1 MLKNMGFILYVFIP
15 GQLDTARICYLTPA
29 PAARLY
35 DQCALQLPDGF
46 YIRSHLSTRWFI
58 DHRGDLLILRTHYSG
73 EIRPEMDGQMVTLA
87 GWLHEIRDLGR
98 MVFLVL
104 RDREGFAQISIFGK
118 KSYKRLIDEIVKFP
132 PGTEQKVLSRESVIQ
147 VTGCVKAEAK
157 APRGYEIVEKYE
169 GKTPVPGSLSIEV
182 LSVAEQPLPM
192 DPTGKV
198 DCELDTRLDVRY
210 IDIRR
215 PCALAVFE
223 IESAVLKSLRDHFYR
238 NGAVEAFTPK
248 IVAAATEGGTDLFP
262 ISYFEREAFLNQ
274 SPQLYKQMLMAAG
287 MDRVFEIGPIFR
299 AEEHDTR
306 RHLNEAISVDTEIS
320 FVDDKF
326 VMDLLE
332 GAVAGAYSYV
342 KENCGRQLENIGL
355 DLQVPKTPFRRITY
369 TEALDLANA
378 DRNVSMKW
386 GDDLD
391 TETEKFLGE
400 AIGEHYFL
408 TDWPSSIKPYYT
420 LPYEDHPEVCRG
432 FDLMHPRMELAS
444 GAQRVHN
451 YDMLVS
457 RIKEKGL
464 DPAGFE
470 FYLKAFRYGMPPH
483 SGWGLGLSRLVMT
496 MLGLDNIR
504 DAVLFPRDR
513 RRLVP

>member
-1 MLKNMGFILYVFIP
+1 
-15 GQLDTARICYLTPA
+15 LT
-29 PAARLY
+29 
-35 DQCALQLPDGF
+35 
-46 YIRSHLSTRWFI
+46 
-58 DHRGDLLILRTHYSG
+58 LRTHYSG
-73 EIRPEMDGQMVTLA
+73 EIHPDMNGQMVTLA
-87 GWLHEIRDLGR
+87 GWLHEVRDLGR

-104 RDREGFAQISIFGK
+104 RDREGFAQISFFGK
-118 KSYKRLIDEIVKFP
+118 KSYKTLIDRTEFP
-132 PGTEQKVLSRESVIQ
+132 IGTEQKVLSRESVIQ
-147 VTGCVKAEAK
+147 VRGTVKAEAK
-157 APRGYEIVEKYE
+157 APRGYEIVEPFE
-169 GKTPVPGSLSIEV
+169 FIRV

-198 DCELDTRLDVRY
+198 DCELDTRLDVRF

-215 PCALAVFE
+215 PCALSIFE
-223 IESAVLKSLRDHFYR
+223 IESAVLHSLRDYFYK
-238 NGAVEAFTPK
+238 NGMIEAFTPK

-306 RHLNEAISVDTEIS
+306 RHLNEAISVDIEVS
-320 FVDDKF
+320 FVDDKE
-326 VMDLLE
+326 VMNMLE
-332 GAVAGAYSYV
+332 DAVASCYSYV
-342 KENCGRQLENIGL
+342 KENCARQLETIGL
-355 DLQVPKTPFRRITY
+355 DLQVPKTPFKRITY

-378 DRNVSMKW
+378 KGRAEMKW

-391 TETEKFLGE
+391 TETERFLGE
-400 AIGEHYFL
+400 TIGEHYFL

-420 LPYEDHPEVCRG
+420 QPYEDHPEICRG
-432 FDLMHPRMELAS
+432 FDLMHPRMELSS
-444 GAQRVHN
+444 GAQRVHDYN
-451 YDMLVS
+451 TLVN
-457 RIKEKGL
+457 RIREKGL

-496 MLGLDNIR
+496 MLNLDNIR